1 MRLVFRAAAPT
12 ALNVSVAPVMVICV
26 IRPNSEPFVY
36 TCSENNN
43 AIVDKSHSDVMAASS
58 YLKSSPFQ
66 VCITTLVVEA
76 SKSAFSENYHTANPL
91 LTTHD
96 SHLHQELFFF
106 LL

>member
-1 MRLVFRAAAPT
+1 MDSELVMNCALDIRVPAPT

-66 VCITTLVVEA
+66 VCITTLL
-76 SKSAFSENYHTANPL
+76 K
-91 LTTHD
+91 
-96 SHLHQELFFF
+96 HLNQRSLRTII
-106 LL
+106 LQIYK